1 MLVHTCCEGR
11 LVVPEQLV
19 VQALVEQV
27 VADIAWAHQYAVV
40 YSEVRLSAKP
50 LVEVGNAMVVAA
62 AVVAVVAG
70 AAAVPQLEV
79 DEVVQIGLLAP
90 LLVLLLL
97 DSAVASLLDD
107 APSALAFASVFR
119 DFDEL
124 LLARDHILGN
134 GRLYIDDSGSV
145 RIGNLR
151 SEEPDIFD
159 PYTQQYVS
167 TNVSYP
173 RNVV

>member
-1 MLVHTCCEGR
+1 
-11 LVVPEQLV
+11 
-19 VQALVEQV
+19 
-27 VADIAWAHQYAVV
+27 
-40 YSEVRLSAKP
+40 
-50 LVEVGNAMVVAA
+50 MVVAA

-70 AAAVPQLEV
+70 AAAAPQLEV

-107 APSALAFASVFR
+107 APSVLAFAFVFR
-119 DFDEL
+119 DFDGL
-124 LLARDHILGN
+124 LLARDHIQGN

-151 SEEPDIFD
+151 SEEPDIFG
-159 PYTQQYVS
+159 PYTQQYAS

-173 RNVV
+173 HNVV